1 MKARPFVIL
10 VCLLAIGAVA
20 YAGGKKEAAAKG
32 PVSLNILMEDVPDT
46 QAIEALLPQFKE
58 ATGID
63 VKLEKVVYTIMHE
76 KLVPQL
82 MAQSGKGAYDVLECD
97 NYWVGEFTKAGW
109 LRPLDSYLKKTPEI
123 KLGDYIESVEQM
135 FNLTSTKY
143 FVPLWTYPMGLV
155 YRTDIVNSPAF
166 QKFYEKKS
174 GKAFAFPPADFATLV
189 EMIKIAKSF
198 APKGVY
204 GLAMQG
210 AKSDPI
216 VMELFNYLVAVGG
229 DMYDRKKWTA
239 SMNTPE
245 GIKALSFYKDLIQ
258 NAAQPGASGA
268 NFDDA
273 FNVFGQGNAV
283 FAVTYNFLMSWLLDP
298 KNSKVADKVDFVALP
313 GGGLLGGWAWAIP
326 KSTAHPDEAWKF
338 ITWVEKRENQ
348 KARGMAGGMPT
359 AKWVYEEQDFL
370 KKWPFQKAA
379 YQVIAID
386 KPVPVISQ
394 STRMIEIIGEY
405 ASQSVAGDITVEK
418 AVEQMD
424 KELNEIIKDDPLVK
438 MQK

>member
-1 MKARPFVIL
+1 MKARSLIIL
-10 VCLLAIGAVA
+10 ACLLA
-20 YAGGKKEAAAKG
+20 AGTVLFVGCSKEAAQKG
-32 PVSLNILMEDVPDT
+32 PVTLNILMEDVPDT
-46 QAIEALLPQFKE
+46 EAIEALLPQFKE

-63 VKLEKVVYTIMHE
+63 VTLEKVVYTVMHE

-82 MAQSGKGAYDVLECD
+82 MAQQGKGAYDVLECD

-109 LRPLDSYLKKTPEI
+109 LRPLDAYLKKTPEI
-123 KLGDYIESVEQM
+123 KMTDYIDSVEQM
-135 FNLTSTKY
+135 FNISPTKY
-143 FVPLWTYPMGLV
+143 FVPLWTYPMGIV
-155 YRTDIVNSPAF
+155 YRTDVVNDPKF
-166 QKFYEKKS
+166 QKFYEKKT
-174 GKAFAFPPADFATLV
+174 GKTFAFPPADFPDLV
-189 EMIKIAKSF
+189 EMIKTAKAFS
-198 APKGVY
+198 PKGVY

-245 GIKALSFYKDLIQ
+245 GIKALTYYKDLLQ

-283 FAVTYNFLMSWLLDP
+283 FAVTYNFLMSWLLDK
-298 KNSKVADKVDFVALP
+298 KNSKVADKVDFAALP

-338 ITWVEKRENQ
+338 IKWVEQKENQ
-348 KARGMAGGMPT
+348 KIRGLKGGMPT
-359 AKWVYEEQDFL
+359 AKWVYQDEEFL
-370 KKWPFQKAA
+370 QKWPFQKAA
-379 YQVIAID
+379 YSAIATD
-386 KPVPVISQ
+386 KPVPVITQ
-394 STRMIEIIGEY
+394 STRMIEIVGEY
-405 ASQSVAGDITVEK
+405 ASQAVAGDITIEK

-424 KELNEIIKDDPLVK
+424 KELNEIIKDDPLIK
-438 MQK
+438 LQK